1 MLTANYANYTND
13 LTMMIRVI
21 SAIRSANHKIQSSML
36 KVQRGKSS

>member
-21 SAIRSANHKIQSSML
+21 SAIRSANQ
-36 KVQRGKSS
+36 KVNCELRE